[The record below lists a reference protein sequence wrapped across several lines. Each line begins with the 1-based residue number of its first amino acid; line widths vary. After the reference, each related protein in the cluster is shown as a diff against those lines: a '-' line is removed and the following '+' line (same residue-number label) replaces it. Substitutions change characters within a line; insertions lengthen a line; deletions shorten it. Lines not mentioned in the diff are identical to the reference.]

1 MSVDESE
8 PTLNNNNNNNCSS
21 NSATNSAASTSYAFN
36 QPMHTF
42 GMAQNT
48 MTFTKSTQTT
58 AIEMTSVGTQTD
70 E

>member
-8 PTLNNNNNNNCSS
+8 PILSSNNNSSCSDL
-21 NSATNSAASTSYAFN
+21 ATNSAETMSYAFN
-36 QPMHTF
+36 QTMHPF

>member
-8 PTLNNNNNNNCSS
+8 PILAANGTTANASV
-21 NSATNSAASTSYAFN
+21 SATVTSYALN
-36 QPMHTF
+36 HPMHSI
-42 GMAQNT
+42 GLAQNT
-48 MTFTKSTQTT
+48 ATFTKSTQTT